1 MYGLNVPA
9 EQYVD
14 SGTRFLRTTDI
25 GTNGTFNAA
34 GGVYLHPDD
43 VPSDYVLRDGDL
55 LLSRSGTLGR
65 ALCVETSG
73 EMTTHAGYLV
83 RFRPGPESFARY
95 LWYCAQSHLMQD
107 AIGADAIQSTIG
119 NFNAEKYANVRL
131 PWWPH
136 DEQRAIA
143 DYLDRETARIDAL
156 ISAKQR
162 AILLYR
168 ERRQSLRDN
177 AFDSVP
183 GFRLKRVLR
192 SGMAYGVLVPEFV
205 DDGPRVPMIRTY
217 NLTARGT
224 VDREDIAEI
233 PLSLANQYRRTC
245 LEEGDLILSVVG
257 SMGRAA
263 VAGPR
268 EVGSNLNRPLARLQ
282 PRAELSA
289 RLLWHWTQ
297 TTHFMDSAMLATGG
311 GTAQPTLNLGD
322 LANFTVGLPADER
335 VWRQILSMLEAGC
348 RMLDRLE
355 DTALSQTALLQ
366 ERRQAL
372 VTAAVA
378 GHIDVSVAA

>member
-1 MYGLNVPA
+1 VLVVRSGAYTG
-9 EQYVD
+9 D
-14 SGTRFLRTTDI
+14 SAMVTPEWVRSCPGYDLRVTPGPDLEPRFASYSLLGTRAMDQMLLASSR
-25 GTNGTFNAA
+25 AA
-34 GGVYLHPDD
+34 QP
-43 VPSDYVLRDGDL
+43 
-55 LLSRSGTLGR
+55 
-65 ALCVETSG
+65 
-73 EMTTHAGYLV
+73 
-83 RFRPGPESFARY
+83 
-95 LWYCAQSHLMQD
+95 HL
-107 AIGADAIQSTIG
+107 
-119 NFNAEKYANVRL
+119 NAEDLGEVELLNASL
-131 PWWPH
+131 Q
-136 DEQRAIA
+136 EQRAIA

-183 GFRLKRVLR
+183 GFRLKHLLR
-192 SGMAYGVLVPEFV
+192 EGMAYGVLVPEFV
-205 DDGPRVPMIRTY
+205 EDGARVPMIRTY
-217 NLTARGT
+217 NLTARGD

-233 PLSLANQYRRTC
+233 PLSLANHYRRTC

-282 PRAELSA
+282 PKVELGA

-322 LANFTVGLPADER
+322 LANFHVGLPADER
-335 VWRQILSMLEAGC
+335 PWRQILSMLETGC
-348 RMLDRLE
+348 RKLDRLE
-355 DTALSQTALLQ
+355 DTASSQTALLY

-372 VTAAVA
+372 ITAAVT
-378 GHIDVSVAA
+378 GQIDVSVAA